1 MKMYPVLSSAINF
14 ESECLNMEIF
24 AVRSCF
30 SLFDL
35 GGMVVSGYVQVGLG
49 G

>member
-14 ESECLNMEIF
+14 ESKCLNMEIF

-35 GGMVVSGYVQVGLG
+35 GGMVVNVQVGLG